1 MNELQIDHKSHGDPN
16 GGPIHHGQPP
26 YWRRAHRD
34 WRIWFC
40 VIVMLFAMLVYVA
53 TGGLRWRIHGQP
65 QQSPQPIS
73 APAGN

>member
-1 MNELQIDHKSHGDPN
+1 MNELQNNHPSHGDPK

-34 WRIWFC
+34 WRVWFC
-40 VIVMLFAMLVYVA
+40 VIVMLFAMVVYVA
-53 TGGLRWRIHGQP
+53 TGGLRWRISGQP
-65 QQSPQPIS
+65 NQSPQPIS